1 MIGER
6 GMSMAE
12 LLVAMAITAL
22 IVAAAGLYL
31 RPMEAPLVS
40 GIALL
45 EGCVQ
50 RARAEAVAST
60 SAYRLTPRG
69 PGRIEAEVGDSCA
82 TTTWADDPKVS
93 VELPQDVRMT
103 DTTWSLCIDSRGLP
117 GTNLTIT
124 LNHPDYGSRAVEV
137 LLGGATRTLP

>member
-1 MIGER
+1 
-6 GMSMAE
+6 MAE

-22 IVAAAGLYL
+22 IVMAAGLYL

-40 GIALL
+40 GVALL

-50 RARAEAVAST
+50 RARAEAVAAT
-60 SAYRLTPRG
+60 SAYRLSPRG
-69 PGRIEAEVGDSCA
+69 AARIAAEVGDSCA

-93 VELPQDVRMT
+93 VQLPEDVRMT
-103 DTTWSLCIDSRGLP
+103 DTTWSLCIDARGLP

-124 LNHPDYGSRAVEV
+124 LNHPDYGSRAVEIM
-137 LLGGATRTLP
+137 LGGATRTLP